1 MSAVAPVYELHDA
14 TASGGKGALLFDT
27 TDKFAPHMFVAGGVV
42 ELQMDLT
49 GDNHSNATAGQ
60 AKIYA
65 LVSQPLGNTTTEAN

>member
-1 MSAVAPVYELHDA
+1 VFTRFELHDA
-14 TASGGKGALLFDT
+14 TASGGKGTLLFDA

-49 GDNHSNATAGQ
+49 GDNHVNATAGQ
-60 AKIYA
+60 ARIYI